1 MRIRKSILVGLVSI
15 LVLCMTGCGENNA
28 EIKEAGETIVD
39 NTMSLKT
46 KKVIKVLN
54 EDDDDYDVNADFV
67 DMLFSD
73 VSDEIDMDDVEWE
86 IKKVD
91 VEVSGKKN
99 NKAEL
104 TYVIELEGEEYDYV
118 LGLINEDDEWIIED
132 NKEYFLNTYVLYIEI
147 LLNEGD
153 KDVKKDLKEMY
164 KDGDYDDYRE
174 MAEDIYE
181 DML

>member
-67 DMLFSD
+67 DTLFSD
-73 VSDEIDMDDVEWE
+73 VSDEIDMDDED
-86 IKKVD
+86 VD
-91 VEVSGKKN
+91 YQSLQAK
-99 NKAEL
+99 
-104 TYVIELEGEEYDYV
+104 
-118 LGLINEDDEWIIED
+118 
-132 NKEYFLNTYVLYIEI
+132 
-147 LLNEGD
+147 
-153 KDVKKDLKEMY
+153 
-164 KDGDYDDYRE
+164 
-174 MAEDIYE
+174 
-181 DML
+181 